1 MTMAAS
7 ADSFGSVPAP
17 SAAPMVAKTAV
28 MEVNE
33 TTAAAVYRPQHQVAI
48 PGDGSGEQVTLAA
61 FELPAAVDYVSAPV
75 VSTDTYLRA
84 TVTNTSQHALRPGLG
99 SLFHGGEFVSRTQ
112 VENWAP
118 GEERELALG
127 LTDRVRVERELV
139 RRAVTKAP
147 LGSTRRVDLEYKTKI
162 ANHTGREAKITVI
175 DQIPV
180 GRDETIKVNDV
191 RLSPEPAERTDLGE
205 ITWRLTLAPD
215 AKAEL
220 SLAARVEHPKD
231 ATITG
236 WRE

>member
-1 MTMAAS
+1 MPAA
-7 ADSFGSVPAP
+7 
-17 SAAPMVAKTAV
+17 AAPMLEKTVAV
-28 MEVNE
+28 MEVSE
-33 TTAAAVYRPQHQVAI
+33 TTAAVVYRPEHPVAI
-48 PGDGSGEQVTLAA
+48 PGDGSGEQVTLAV

-112 VENWAP
+112 IENWAP

-139 RRAVTKAP
+139 RRAVSKMP
-147 LGSTRRVDLEYKTKI
+147 LGSTRRVDLEYRTKI
-162 ANHTGREAKITVI
+162 GNHTGREAKITVM

-205 ITWRLTLAPD
+205 ITWRLVLPPD
-215 AKAEL
+215 AKTVL
-220 SLAARVEHPKD
+220 TLAVRVDHPKD